1 VEQTNNLGR
10 ARAGHGQPPGEP
22 DSLDNLEREFR
33 RFAQNLS
40 RFKHHLGDGRLDRL
54 ALTILGA
61 LSHCGPSRLSTLAER
76 CGFDPS
82 TVSRQ
87 VADLE
92 KGGLLERTTDPDDRR
107 AVLLKASPK
116 GKRLL
121 QRLEAGRRQ
130 RIERLVEDWT
140 EQEVATFADLLG
152 RLNLSSEKYFDQNA
166 TELRQE
172 LNHG

>member
-1 VEQTNNLGR
+1 MPHPELPDNL
-10 ARAGHGQPPGEP
+10 P
-22 DSLDNLEREFR
+22 DNLDALEREFR
-33 RFAQNLS
+33 RFAMNLS
-40 RFKHHLGDGRLDRL
+40 RYKHQIGDGRLDRL
-54 ALTILGA
+54 ALIILGT
-61 LSHCGPSRLSTLAER
+61 LSHCGPSRLSPLAER

-82 TVSRQ
+82 TASRQ

-92 KGGLLERTTDPDDRR
+92 KAGLLERSTDPEDRR

-130 RIERLVEDWT
+130 RLQRLVGDWT
-140 EQEVATFADLLG
+140 EPEIATFATLLG
-152 RLNLSSEKYFDQNA
+152 RLNAASEQHFDQN
-166 TELRQE
+166 TDELRQE

>member
-1 VEQTNNLGR
+1 MRMQVTKTLP
-10 ARAGHGQPPGEP
+10 ADLDDPADPG
-22 DSLDNLEREFR
+22 LIALEREFR
-33 RFAQNLS
+33 RFALNHS
-40 RFKHHLGDGRLDRL
+40 RFKHQIGDDRLDRL
-54 ALTILGA
+54 ALMLLGV
-61 LSHCGPSRLSTLAER
+61 LSHHGPSRLSVLAEH

-121 QRLEAGRRQ
+121 QRLQAGSRQ
-130 RIERLVEDWT
+130 RLERLIGDWT
-140 EQEVATFADLLG
+140 EQEVSTFATLLG
-152 RLNLSSEKYFDQNA
+152 RLNAASEKYFDQNA
-166 TELRQE
+166 RELQQE
-172 LNHG
+172 LDHG

>member
-1 VEQTNNLGR
+1 MRVATPER
-10 ARAGHGQPPGEP
+10 AVDGL
-22 DSLDNLEREFR
+22 DSLEREFR
-33 RFAQNLS
+33 RLAMNLS
-40 RFKHHLGDGRLDRL
+40 RYKHQIGDDRLDRL
-54 ALTILGA
+54 ALIILGA
-61 LSHCGPSRLSTLAER
+61 LSHCGPSRLSALAEH

-87 VADLE
+87 VSDLE
-92 KGGLLERTTDPDDRR
+92 KGGLLERATDPDDRR

-130 RIERLVEDWT
+130 RIERLVGDWT
-140 EQEVATFADLLG
+140 EQDVATLATLLG
-152 RLNLSSEKYFDQNA
+152 RLNAASEKHYDQNA
-166 TELRQE
+166 RELQQE

>member
-1 VEQTNNLGR
+1 MQVAKT
-10 ARAGHGQPPGEP
+10 PPADAEDP
-22 DSLDNLEREFR
+22 ALDALEREFR
-33 RFAQNLS
+33 RFAMNLS
-40 RFKHHLGDGRLDRL
+40 RYKHQIGNGRLDRL
-54 ALTILGA
+54 ALMLLGT
-61 LSHCGPSRLSTLAER
+61 LSHCGPSRLSALAER

-92 KGGLLERTTDPDDRR
+92 KEGLLERTTDPDDRR

-130 RIERLVEDWT
+130 RMQRLISDWT
-140 EQEVATFADLLG
+140 EQEVSTFTSLLG
-152 RLNLSSEKYFDQNA
+152 RLNAASEKHFDQNA
-166 TELRQE
+166 QELEQE

>member
-1 VEQTNNLGR
+1 MQVTKTL
-10 ARAGHGQPPGEP
+10 PDEP
-22 DSLDNLEREFR
+22 DDLETLEREFR
-33 RFAQNLS
+33 RFAMNLS
-40 RFKHHLGDGRLDRL
+40 RYKHQIGDGRLDRL
-54 ALTILGA
+54 ALMLLGT
-61 LSHCGPSRLSTLAER
+61 LSHCGPSRLSALADR

-92 KGGLLERTTDPDDRR
+92 KEGLLERATDPDDRR

-130 RIERLVEDWT
+130 RMRRLVEDWT
-140 EQEVATFADLLG
+140 EQDIATFTTLFS
-152 RLNLSSEKYFDQNA
+152 RLNDASEKYFDQ
-166 TELRQE
+166 TTRELQQE
-172 LNHG
+172 LNNG